1 MNLPDDLPDLPDAPG
16 DLGKLFREIREN
28 PDARSLMQSLVI
40 LPDISA
46 LRYDERRA
54 RLAPDSI
61 VQMIIYE
68 ATDDPSLRDQF
79 VALLLD
85 GYEPP
90 PPRP

>member
-1 MNLPDDLPDLPDAPG
+1 MDLNYDNLAEMPG
-16 DLGKLFREIREN
+16 DLGKLFREIQEN
-28 PDARSLMQSLVI
+28 PDARSLMQSLII
-40 LPDISA
+40 LPDVRD
-46 LRYDERRA
+46 LRYDERRT

-61 VQMIIYE
+61 VQMLLYE

-90 PPRP
+90 PPQT

>member
-1 MNLPDDLPDLPDAPG
+1 MNPNYDSLPEMPG
-16 DLGKLFREIREN
+16 DLGKLFREIQEN
-28 PDARSLMQSLVI
+28 PDARSLMQSLII

-61 VQMIIYE
+61 VQMLLYE

-90 PPRP
+90 SPQS